1 MSREEEAVE
10 EEEGIRL
17 TQKDRRVCCLGVNQV
32 LMLLRDEATQRAAS
46 VFVYLKEVLSE
57 LDQQFQGMEGDT

>member
-10 EEEGIRL
+10 EEEGIIL
-17 TQKDRRVCCLGVNQV
+17 MQDRRVCCLGVNQV

-46 VFVYLKEVLSE
+46 VFVYLKVTGGS
-57 LDQQFQGMEGDT
+57 Q